1 MVEQKV
7 TIRNQAGIHCR
18 PSSMILMAAQEFPGC
33 KFRVMSKN
41 GESDLT
47 SILSLI
53 SLGLEKGNEV
63 TIRTEGGDEE
73 AAMLKISHLFAF
85 EYDFQRE

>member
-1 MVEQKV
+1 MIERKMI
-7 TIRNQAGIHCR
+7 IRNEAGIHCR
-18 PSSMILMAAQEFPGC
+18 PSSMILMAAQEFSTC
-33 KFRVMSKN
+33 KFRVISKN

-53 SLGLEKGNEV
+53 SMGLEKGNEI
-63 TIRTEGGDEE
+63 TIQVEGPDAKTALE
-73 AAMLKISHLFAF
+73 KISGLFDF

>member
-1 MVEQKV
+1 MVEKKV
-7 TIRNQAGIHCR
+7 TIKNEAGIHCR
-18 PSSMILMAAQEFPGC
+18 PSSMILMAAQEFTTC
-33 KFRVMSKN
+33 KIRVISKN

-53 SLGLEKGNEV
+53 SMGLEKGNEI
-63 TIRTEGGDEE
+63 TIQADGPD
-73 AAMLKISHLFAF
+73 AMNALDKISGLFAF

>member
-1 MVEQKV
+1 MLEKKV

-18 PSSMILMAAQEFPGC
+18 PSSMILMAAQEFPDC
-33 KFRVMSKN
+33 KFRVISRN

-63 TIRTEGGDEE
+63 TIRVEGPSEE
-73 AAMLKISHLFAF
+73 SAFAKLTYLFAF